1 MKIEIH
7 ESELIQRKGFN
18 GFYGFFLSAL
28 TRYKGAKP
36 NRKPRPLPRLTAPR
50 EHESAW
56 IQVDGHLVFFDMSD
70 HVFLYDIEALKL
82 CDVYFK
88 ANLNWPVTDRVL
100 TRTEV
105 TGHRGKIVPF
115 MFFADQLDQ
124 YPRHRAWNTFWHG
137 KKRSYDVCHVT
148 GVYMNPVRDEAPSI
162 FLDSTAPITPANY
175 HFWIRYH
182 TQKALKQA
190 GISGCYRL
198 TSRANKQIEDHAAV
212 HPNMSQHE
220 FARRIFDSR
229 LTVVNTLPHAV
240 LPWKA
245 TESLAMGRPL
255 VLDTAPLIEIPA
267 PFTLQA
273 GLHYL
278 ELFPDIG
285 GFDLKADLDTP
296 SSYRILT
303 RLTPSAFTERAIW
316 LRRILADQAQIEAMT
331 EAADHYARTILTKP
345 VVADY
350 ICDQVKAHIH

>member
-7 ESELIQRKGFN
+7 ESELILRKGFN

-36 NRKPRPLPRLTAPR
+36 TSKPRPLPRLTSPR

-100 TRTEV
+100 AGAEV
-105 TGHRGKIVPF
+105 RAHRGKIVPSL
-115 MFFADQLDQ
+115 FFADQLDQ
-124 YPRHRAWNTFWHG
+124 YPRHRAWNAYWHG
-137 KKRSYDVCHVT
+137 KRRAYDVCHVT
-148 GVYMNPVRDEAPSI
+148 GVYMNPVRDGIPSI
-162 FLDSTAPITPANY
+162 FSDPTAPITPANY
-175 HFWIRYH
+175 HFWIRYQ
-182 TQKALKQA
+182 TQQAMKQA
-190 GISGCYRL
+190 GINGCYRL
-198 TSRANKQIEDHAAV
+198 TSRANTQIEDHTV
-212 HPNMSQHE
+212 VYPNMSQRE

-229 LTVVNTLPHAV
+229 MTMINTLPHAV

-255 VLDTAPLIEIPA
+255 ILDTAPLIEIPA
-267 PFTLQA
+267 PFTLKA
-273 GLHYL
+273 GVHFL
-278 ELFPDIG
+278 ELLPGLG
-285 GFDLKADLDTP
+285 GFDPHADLENP
-296 SSYRILT
+296 ASYRILT
-303 RLTPSAFTERAIW
+303 RLTPSTLIERANW
-316 LRRILADQAQIEAMT
+316 LRVNLADQSRVEAMT
-331 EAADHYARTILTKP
+331 EAADLYARTILTKP

-350 ICDQVKAHIH
+350 ICDQVKAHIR